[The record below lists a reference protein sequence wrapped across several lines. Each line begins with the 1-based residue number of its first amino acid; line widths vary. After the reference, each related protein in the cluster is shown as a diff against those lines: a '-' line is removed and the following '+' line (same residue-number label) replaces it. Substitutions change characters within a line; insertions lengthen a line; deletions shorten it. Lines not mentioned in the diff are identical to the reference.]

1 MTSEFR
7 HGHGDLKGEGE
18 NKENL
23 EKSLFVMF
31 LKWGVRN
38 VWRTSVLGV
47 NLPQSGSS
55 SQPQI
60 CIIDRA
66 DIKD

>member
-1 MTSEFR
+1 
-7 HGHGDLKGEGE
+7 
-18 NKENL
+18 
-23 EKSLFVMF
+23 MF

-38 VWRTSVLGV
+38 VGRASVLGV
-47 NLPQSGSS
+47 NLPQSGAS

-66 DIKD
+66 GVRD